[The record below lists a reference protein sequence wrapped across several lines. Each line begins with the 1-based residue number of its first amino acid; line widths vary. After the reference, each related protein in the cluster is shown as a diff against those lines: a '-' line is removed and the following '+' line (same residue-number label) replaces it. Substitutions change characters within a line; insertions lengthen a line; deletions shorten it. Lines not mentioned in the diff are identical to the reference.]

1 MSVAKAVFS
10 VTEVSYSYL
19 HKYPAVSKITLD
31 IFSGQT
37 VAFLGANGSGKS
49 TLLQI
54 LDGLIF
60 PVQGRVDFFGRQL
73 REDDFSD
80 PVFSRNFRSKVG
92 LLFQNSDIQLFCPTV
107 KEDIA
112 FGPLYLGF
120 AQDEIEERVVQIST
134 RLRIEKLLER
144 APYQLSVG
152 EKRKV
157 AIAGVLAISPDVLLL
172 DEPTAGLD
180 PATVRQLLDVIFEY
194 HSQGKTVITATHD
207 LHIIR
212 EIADTVFIMGED
224 KNIVARGKGD
234 EILANEELLLK
245 YNLAHIHKHRHGT
258 QWHEHPHKHQ
268 DNAHH

>member
-1 MSVAKAVFS
+1 MSASAAVFS
-10 VTEVSYSYL
+10 LHEVFYSYL
-19 HKYPAVSKITLD
+19 HKYPAVSKVTLD

-37 VAFLGANGSGKS
+37 VALLGANGSGKS

-60 PVQGRVDFFGRQL
+60 PQEGKVDFLGKQL

-80 PVFSRNFRSKVG
+80 PVFSRDFRSKVG

-107 KEDIA
+107 REDIA

-120 AQDEIEERVVQIST
+120 APDEIEERIAQMSA
-134 RLRIEKLLER
+134 RLRIEKLLDR

-180 PATVRQLLDVIFEY
+180 PATVRQLLDLIFEY
-194 HSQGKTVITATHD
+194 HAQGKTVITATHD

-212 EIADTVFIMGED
+212 EIADIVFIMGED
-224 KNIVARGKGD
+224 KTIVARGTSD
-234 EILANEELLLK
+234 EILANEELLLR

-268 DNAHH
+268 DNSHH